1 MKQPKSRRFSED
13 QCIALIFLMC
23 ACTLSAVLGW
33 ALHMWLGRGC
43 L

>member
-1 MKQPKSRRFSED
+1 MKQSKPRRLTED
-13 QCIALIFLMC
+13 QGIALVFLMC

-43 L
+43 P